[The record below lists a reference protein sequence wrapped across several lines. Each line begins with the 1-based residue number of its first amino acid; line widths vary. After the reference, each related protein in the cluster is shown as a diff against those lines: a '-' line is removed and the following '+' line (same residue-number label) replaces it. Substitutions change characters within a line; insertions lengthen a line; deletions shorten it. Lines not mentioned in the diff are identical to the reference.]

1 MDKRFFIS
9 YSAYELKQIILQAL
23 SEYEKRRGMITQ
35 YGKNYSIAQAARLLG
50 RTTSTIKKLIETGEL
65 QATSDGRRITP
76 KAIEDYLRIRK

>member
-23 SEYEKRRGMITQ
+23 SEYEKRRGMVTQ
-35 YGKNYSIAQAARLLG
+35 YGKNYSLPQAARLLG

-65 QATSDGRRITP
+65 KATSDGRRITQ